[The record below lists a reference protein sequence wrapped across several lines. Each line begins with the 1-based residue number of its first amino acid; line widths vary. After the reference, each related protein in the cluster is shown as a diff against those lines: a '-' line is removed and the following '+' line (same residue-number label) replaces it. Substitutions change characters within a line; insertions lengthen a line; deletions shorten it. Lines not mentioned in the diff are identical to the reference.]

1 MRNALPAYNQPPIL
15 ALKPTGFAMT
25 PSPDLLTTLYP
36 ALGQVLPTLAE
47 LGPALAPMQVQAG
60 TVLFNEASPCQGFPL
75 VLEGEVK
82 VSRNSGD
89 GRSLELY
96 RVVPGELCL
105 VSSACLF
112 RAQPMSANAVTTRP
126 STLILIPGDVFSRWL
141 ETPSFRDEVLGL
153 FAERMA
159 DLTSLI
165 DAVAF
170 HKLDRRLAAA
180 LLGRGQQL
188 AVTHQ
193 VLADELGTVREIVT
207 RLLRRF
213 EREGWVA
220 LGREQIDITNS
231 AALRELAASLGA

>member
-1 MRNALPAYNQPPIL
+1 MATAPVFPTEQVL
-15 ALKPTGFAMT
+15 ALY
-25 PSPDLLTTLYP
+25 PSL
-36 ALGQVLPTLAE
+36 AQVQPTLAE
-47 LGPALAPMQVQAG
+47 LSSTLVPYLVPAE
-60 TVLFNEASPCQGFPL
+60 TVLFGENAACQGFPL
-75 VLEGEVK
+75 VLEGEIK

-105 VSSACLF
+105 VSSASLF
-112 RAQPMSANAVTTRP
+112 RAQPLSAFGITTKP
-126 STLILIPGDVFSRWL
+126 SHFLLIKPDLFKRWI
-141 ETPSFRDEVLGL
+141 ETPAFRNDVLGL

-159 DLTSLI
+159 DLTGLI

-188 AVTHQ
+188 NITHQ
-193 VLADELGTVREIVT
+193 ALADELGTVREIVT

-213 EREGWVA
+213 EGEGWVA
-220 LGREQIDITNS
+220 LGREQIKIVNS
-231 AALRELAASLGA
+231 AALRALVSSHLN

>member
-1 MRNALPAYNQPPIL
+1 
-15 ALKPTGFAMT
+15 
-25 PSPDLLTTLYP
+25 
-36 ALGQVLPTLAE
+36 VLR
-47 LGPALAPMQVQAG
+47 
-60 TVLFNEASPCQGFPL
+60 
-75 VLEGEVK
+75 GEIK

-105 VSSACLF
+105 VSSASLF
-112 RAQPMSANAVTTRP
+112 RAQPLSAFGVTTKV
-126 STLILIPGDVFSRWL
+126 SDFLLIKPDLFKRWI
-141 ETPSFRDEVLGL
+141 ETPAFRNDVLGL

-159 DLTSLI
+159 DLTGLI

-188 AVTHQ
+188 NLTHQ
-193 VLADELGTVREIVT
+193 ALADELGTVREIVT

-213 EREGWVA
+213 EREGWVT
-220 LGREQIDITNS
+220 LGREQIQIVNS
-231 AALRELAASLGA
+231 AALRALVSSNLN

>member
-1 MRNALPAYNQPPIL
+1 MSASDTL
-15 ALKPTGFAMT
+15 AR
-25 PSPDLLTTLYP
+25 LTQLYP
-36 ALGQVLPTLAE
+36 SLA
-47 LGPALAPMQVQAG
+47 QVQPEPGTPESGMAVIEVPAN
-60 TVLFNEASPCQGFPL
+60 TVLFNENATCQGFPL
-75 VLEGEVK
+75 VLSGEIK

-112 RAQPMSANAVTTRP
+112 RAQPLSAFGITTKP
-126 STLILIPGDVFSRWL
+126 STLMLIKPDLFTRWL
-141 ETPSFRDEVLGL
+141 ETPAFRNDVLGL

-159 DLTSLI
+159 DLTLLI

-188 AVTHQ
+188 LVTHQ
-193 VLADELGTVREIVT
+193 ALADELGTVREIVT

-213 EREGWVA
+213 EREGWVS
-220 LGREQIDITNS
+220 LGREQIQIVNG
-231 AALRELAASLGA
+231 AALRALVSTQPA